1 MNAVFPKPKRDKPFL
16 ALIKS
21 VIYPDVSIRVLKRRN
36 SLFQRHPMLATV
48 QGILFRIP
56 CIPHGLSIRLS
67 RSPVNHK

>member
-1 MNAVFPKPKRDKPFL
+1 
-16 ALIKS
+16 
-21 VIYPDVSIRVLKRRN
+21 
-36 SLFQRHPMLATV
+36 MLATV